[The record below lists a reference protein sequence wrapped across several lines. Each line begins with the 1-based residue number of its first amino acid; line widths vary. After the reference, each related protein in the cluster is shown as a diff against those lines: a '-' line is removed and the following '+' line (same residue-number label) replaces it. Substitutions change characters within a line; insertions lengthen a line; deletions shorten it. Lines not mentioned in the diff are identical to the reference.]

1 MGNKI
6 VLVGYMASGKTKV
19 GFELAKILGYNVFD
33 LDFLIQEKLQMSISE
48 IFRTKNELFFRKI
61 EHQIFEEMM
70 ESNDSF
76 ILSTGGGT
84 PCYANNHLYLKREFV
99 HSFYL
104 KSSVE
109 TLVKRLENQIDK
121 RPIINENSGSN
132 LNEFVAKHL
141 FDRSFYYLQAQFIV
155 STDEKSIAEIAK
167 EISKIYLNQT
177 K

>member
-6 VLVGYMASGKTKV
+6 VLVGYMASGKTLV
-19 GFELAKILGYNVFD
+19 GLELAKILGYNVFD

-61 EHQIFEEMM
+61 EHQIFEDMM
-70 ESNDSF
+70 ESNASF

-84 PCYANNHLYLKREFV
+84 PCYADNHLYLMREYA

-109 TLVKRLENQIDK
+109 TLVKRLENQIEK
-121 RPIINENSGSN
+121 RPVINGNSGSN
-132 LNEFVAKHL
+132 LNEFIAKHL
-141 FDRSFYYLQAQFIV
+141 FDRSFYYLQAQHVV
-155 STDEKSIAEIAK
+155 STDEKSIETIANEIA
-167 EISKIYLNQT
+167 KIYLNQT